1 MDIKNTPLLFQSQLN
16 QHYKDIL
23 NCEITHPSYRAGK
36 VPETFFLRRRKGIE
50 AYHDWGGDDILDYIN
65 FDWEEYAIVRFDKKI
80 RIMKRDPDIQTTD
93 VSKVI
98 SMWRIIE
105 PKWWELDFT
114 WWVGSFTITSQYMKR
129 WGSKCYIFS
138 VAERSFEWVATKEL
152 FVTEYQL
159 LSPGNIDY
167 SVQWKTYWVRAL
179 SGIIDDSKVQAIF
192 SNTGASIFV
201 SVESKRKLYQ
211 VKLRNNWDLTSFY
224 NEYTESVEKLPINLS
239 AITDLAISKQTDR
252 LYFVSWNYRIWCMS
266 FRYNDITKD
275 NVMTVYSQMD
285 WSRKYEGI
293 DISADWKY
301 LYLTHD
307 WKIYQYTF
315 KTYYQIDK
323 WFDSWVFECHVA
335 NEDNMVQTLQ
345 TTEDWQYFYVQQEN
359 KYIVQLWFAHAKI
372 LAEQN
377 YSPWIHHSFKR
388 NFQSVRGECLMW
400 SNWHYYA
407 NGTTTWTEATWY
419 ITIKNAW
426 VTVEDMA
433 TNQFAGKY
441 IFFNGKWYQTWW
453 GWSWSWTGQVININS
468 NTNNQLLVTNWA
480 EQPINAKCYIFEDYW
495 EVLAFVWWDWL
506 YLIHNENIV
515 LKYEWLWKA
524 VIDADWNAGRVF
536 AILDNGNVFCSAT
549 RTSNEFSSLS
559 WWYYAGL
566 FNNYSMI
573 WSTNGALRIIPFNDI
588 MIVFTKTWIYVIK
601 QETLTVGWDS
611 ITTYILTLAF
621 DFVWL
626 HSANAVCP
634 YNTGIYFVSNKHTF
648 LSLDIQ
654 ETYYNKYK
662 ITTQDLWVDIQQR
675 LDNIKDED
683 EVSIW
688 IDTETIYVT
697 WNSDSKAT
705 IFQYDTFFSFWHRW
719 ETELIIKN
727 IRVDNNQTYLWPI
740 CYRYNLTEKELDEG
754 EQNYTQ
760 QLRWFNGEADI
771 FSLKTILYHELYLW
785 TDTDLSTVVKY
796 NARLSIW
803 TYEYIIPLNNALF
816 IQRNTNIVDDWILWH
831 GLVGITPLWWSAEQ
845 YAVWEYTSDVDV
857 LEIPLW
863 LTYSLLEIAIT
874 WKFEIWWNILWS
886 FVHDPHLTPYDDVVW
901 YLDDNT

>member
-36 VPETFFLRRRKGIE
+36 VPETFFLKRRRGIE
-50 AYHDWGGDDILDYIN
+50 AYHDWGGDDVLDYIN

-80 RIMKRDPDIQTTD
+80 RIMKRDPNIQTTD
-93 VSKVI
+93 ISKVI

-105 PKWWELDFT
+105 PQWWELDFT
-114 WWVGSFTITSQYMKR
+114 WWVSAFTITSQYMKR
-129 WGSKCYIFS
+129 WGSKCYIFT
-138 VAERSFEWVATKEL
+138 VADRSFEWVSTKEL
-152 FVTEYQL
+152 FITEYQL

-179 SGIIDDSKVQAIF
+179 SGIIDDSKIQAIF
-192 SNTGASIFV
+192 SNTWASIFV
-201 SVESKRKLYQ
+201 SVESQRKIYQ

-224 NEYTESVEKLPINLS
+224 NEYTESVEKLPMNL
-239 AITDLAISKQTDR
+239 AAVTDLAISKQTDR
-252 LYFVSWNYRIWCMS
+252 LYFVSGNYRIWCMS

-275 NVMTVYSQMD
+275 NIMTVYGQMD
-285 WSRKYEGI
+285 SSRRYEGI
-293 DISADWKY
+293 DISNDWKY

-335 NEDNMVQTLQ
+335 DEDDMVQTLQ
-345 TTEDWQYFYVQQEN
+345 LNDDGQYFYVQQEN

-377 YSPWIHHSFKR
+377 YNHSAHHSFKR

-400 SNWHYYA
+400 SNWHYYG
-407 NGTTTWTEATWY
+407 NGRTVWTEATWY
-419 ITIKNAW
+419 IAIKNAW
-426 VTVEDMA
+426 VNVEDMA
-433 TNQFAGKY
+433 TDQFSWNY
-441 IFFNGKWYQTWW
+441 VYLNWIWYNCTEK
-453 GWSWSWTGQVININS
+453 WSWSWTWQVIKITS
-468 NTNNQLLVTNWA
+468 NTNNELQVDYWA
-480 EQPINAKCYIFEDYW
+480 EQPKNVKLYIFDDYW

-506 YLIHNENIV
+506 YLIHNDNIV

-524 VIDADWNAGRVF
+524 VVDADWNTGRVF
-536 AILDNGNVFCSAT
+536 AILENGNVVCSAT
-549 RTSNEFSSLS
+549 RSSNEFTSLE
-559 WWYYAGL
+559 WWYFAWY

-573 WSTNGALRIIPFNDI
+573 GSTVWAMRILPFNDI
-588 MIVFTKTWIYVIK
+588 MIVFSKTWIYVIK
-601 QETLTVGWDS
+601 QETLTVWWDS
-611 ITTYILTLAF
+611 ITTYVLTLAF

-626 HSANAVCP
+626 HSSNAVCP
-634 YNTGIYFVSNKHTF
+634 YNTWIYFVSNKHQF

-683 EVSIW
+683 EVAIW

-727 IRVDNNQTYLWPI
+727 VRVDNNQTYLWPI
-740 CYRYNLTEKELDEG
+740 CYRYNLTDKELDEG
-754 EQNYTQ
+754 EQEYTQ
-760 QLRWFNGEADI
+760 HLRWFNGDADI

-785 TDTDLSTVVKY
+785 TETDLSTVVKY

-831 GLVGITPLWWSAEQ
+831 WLVGITPLWWSAEQ

-863 LTYSLLEIAIT
+863 LTYSLLEITIT
-874 WKFEIWWNILWS
+874 GKFEIWWNILWS

>member
-36 VPETFFLRRRKGIE
+36 VPETFFLKRRKGIE
-50 AYHDWGGDDILDYIN
+50 AYHDWGGDDVLDYIN

-93 VSKVI
+93 ISKVI

-105 PKWWELDFT
+105 PQWWELDFT
-114 WWVGSFTITSQYMKR
+114 WWVSAFTITSQYMKR

-159 LSPGNIDY
+159 LSPGNLDY

-179 SGIIDDSKVQAIF
+179 SGIIDDSKIQAIF

-201 SVESKRKLYQ
+201 SVESKRKIYQ

-224 NEYTESVEKLPINLS
+224 HEYTESTEKIPMNLAS
-239 AITDLAISKQTDR
+239 ITDLAISKQTDR
-252 LYFVSWNYRIWCMS
+252 IYFVAGNYRLWCLS

-275 NVMTVYSQMD
+275 NVTTFFGWMD

-293 DISADWKY
+293 DLSNDWKY

-315 KTYYQIDK
+315 RVNYQIDK

-335 NEDNMVQTLQ
+335 DEDDMVQTLQ
-345 TTEDWQYFYVQQEN
+345 ISDDNQYFYVQQEN
-359 KYIVQLWFAHAKI
+359 KYIVQLWFPHALI
-372 LAEQN
+372 LAEQSYN
-377 YSPWIHHSFKR
+377 RSVHHSFKR
-388 NFQSVRGECLMW
+388 NFQSARGECLMG

-407 NGTTTWTEATWY
+407 NGTSSAQAATWT

-426 VTVEDMA
+426 VNVEDMA

-441 IFFNGKWYQTWW
+441 LFLNWKWYQTWW
-453 GWSWSWTGQVININS
+453 NWSWSWTWQVININS
-468 NTNNQLLVTNWA
+468 NTNNQLVVTNWA
-480 EQPINAKCYIFEDYW
+480 EQPINVKCYIFEDYG
-495 EVLAFVWWDWL
+495 EVLAFVGWDWL
-506 YLIHNENIV
+506 YLIHNDNLV
-515 LKYEWLWKA
+515 LKYEWLWKP
-524 VIDADWNAGRVF
+524 VIDADWNTGRVF
-536 AILDNGNVFCSAT
+536 AVLENGNVFCSAT
-549 RTSNEFSSLS
+549 RTANEFSSLA
-559 WWYYAGL
+559 WWYYAWL

-573 WSTNGALRIIPFNDI
+573 WSTNWALRIIPFNDI
-588 MIVFTKTWIYVIK
+588 MVVFTKTWIYVIK
-601 QETLTVGWDS
+601 QETLTVWWDS
-611 ITTYILTLAF
+611 ITTYALTLAF

-634 YNTGIYFVSNKHTF
+634 YNTGIYFVSSKNEF

-675 LDNIKDED
+675 LDNIEDDD
-683 EVSIW
+683 EVAVW
-688 IDTETIYVT
+688 IDTETIYIT
-697 WNSDSKAT
+697 WNSDKNAT

-719 ETELIIKN
+719 ETNLIIKN
-727 IRVDNNQTYLWPI
+727 IRVDNNQTYMWPI
-740 CYRYNLTEKELDEG
+740 CYRYNITGKELDEG
-754 EQNYTQ
+754 EQEYTQ
-760 QLRWFNGEADI
+760 HLRWFNGEADP

-785 TDTDLSTVVKY
+785 VETDLSTVVKY
-796 NARLSIW
+796 DARLSVW
-803 TYEYIIPLNNALF
+803 TYEYIIPLDNASF

-831 GLVGITPLWWSAEQ
+831 WLAGITPLWWSAEQ
-845 YAVWEYTSDVDV
+845 YAVWRYTSDVDV

-863 LTYSLLEIAIT
+863 LTYTLLEITIT
-874 WKFEIWWNILWS
+874 GKFEIWWNILWS
-886 FVHDPHLTPYDDVVW
+886 LVHDPHLTPYDDVVW
-901 YLDDNT
+901 YLDDNN